1 MLLLLA
7 GASVAAATEESL
19 PLPVAVPLEMPAA
32 VPGTPPGTAVI
43 WKVQRGET
51 LYGIARRYGI
61 SLADLLALN
70 PAMDA
75 RQPLMVGRALVVPA
89 SGAVQAALP
98 GPVPP
103 PPAPLETGGP
113 SLAPVADPDVRAE
126 LNVRWVLPVS
136 GARLTSEF
144 SPQHPGLDLAAPS
157 GTPVLAAAAG
167 VVTESR
173 LDTRT
178 GWGWTVVVDH
188 GNGWRTRYSHNSEN
202 IAQVGDQVEAGQWI
216 ARVGS
221 TGNSTGPHLDY
232 RVLVAGTP
240 VNPLELPHVPPEQFA
255 AR

>member
-7 GASVAAATEESL
+7 GANVAAASEESR
-19 PLPVAVPLEMPAA
+19 PFPVAVPLVAPAA
-32 VPGTPPGTAVI
+32 VPGTPPGKAAL
-43 WKVQRGET
+43 WQVQRGET

-61 SLADLLALN
+61 SLAELLALN
-70 PAMDA
+70 PAIDA
-75 RQPLMVGRALVVPA
+75 GQPLMVGRALVVPA

-103 PPAPLETGGP
+103 LPAPPETGGP
-113 SLAPVADPDVRAE
+113 SVADPGVRAE
-126 LNVRWVLPVS
+126 LNVTWVLPVS
-136 GARLTSEF
+136 SARLTSEF
-144 SPQHPGLDLAAPS
+144 SPQHPGLDLAAPT
-157 GTPVLAAAAG
+157 GTPILAAAAG

-188 GNGWRTRYSHNSEN
+188 GNGLRTRYSHNSEN
-202 IAQVGDQVEAGQWI
+202 IAQVGDQVEAGQVI

-221 TGNSTGPHLDY
+221 TGNSTGSHLDY

-240 VNPLELPHVPPEQFA
+240 VNPLELPHVPPGQFA